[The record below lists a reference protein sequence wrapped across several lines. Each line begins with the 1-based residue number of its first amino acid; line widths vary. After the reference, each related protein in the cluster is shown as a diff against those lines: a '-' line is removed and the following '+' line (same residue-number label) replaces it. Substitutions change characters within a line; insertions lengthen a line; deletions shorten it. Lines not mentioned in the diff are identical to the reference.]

1 MQVILKRDIEN
12 LGFQYEEINVKPGYA
27 RNYLIPQGYAD
38 LATPSAKKQLQEI
51 LKQRVRKEASLLKQ
65 AQQMAEQLQN
75 VQLKIV
81 VKAGSGGKLF
91 GSVNNQTLSQA
102 LTEEGI
108 PLEKKFILIPGN
120 SVKVLGKHQAKVRLH
135 RQLEVALPFELVTLQ
150 EPKNQESK
158 NKN

>member
-1 MQVILKRDIEN
+1 MQIILKKDIEN

-27 RNYLIPQGYAD
+27 RNYLIPQGYVD

-51 LKQRVRKEASLLKQ
+51 LKQRAKKEASLLKQ
-65 AQQMAEQLQN
+65 AQQMAEQFQSVRLQ
-75 VQLKIV
+75 IV

-102 LTEEGI
+102 LMEQGI

-135 RQLEVALPFELVTLQ
+135 RQLEVALPFELVTAE
-150 EPKNQESK
+150 EPKK
-158 NKN
+158 KH